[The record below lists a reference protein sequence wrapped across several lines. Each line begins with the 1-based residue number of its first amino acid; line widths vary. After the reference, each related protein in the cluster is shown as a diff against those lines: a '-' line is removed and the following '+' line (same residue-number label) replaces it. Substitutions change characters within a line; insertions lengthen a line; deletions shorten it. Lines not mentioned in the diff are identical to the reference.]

1 MKTQS
6 LLTAALMASAM
17 SLAGAAPL
25 MAADAPA
32 KAQPAKASKADP
44 VFKPARMS
52 WGAPDLEGTWTNV
65 TITPLERPASFGNR
79 KVLTPEEVQRMEGR
93 AIENVIYEN
102 KPTDPNAPA
111 EDTTRK
117 NCVGAGG
124 RDCGYNAG
132 WKDSTISVMRVGGE
146 PRTSFIYYPENGRI
160 PPRIAAT
167 GGNAAARA
175 AADQRERDQAAG
187 EGAARSRPGQN
198 DNPEGRSLSERCIAF
213 GNAAG
218 PMLPNG
224 YYNNNIKIVQAKD
237 RVAIEIEMVHDV
249 RLVKIGGQHDPANVR
264 KYFGDSIGWWEG
276 DTLVVETTNYHP
288 NATFRGGSADMKLTE
303 RFTRTGKD
311 RLRYQFTVEDPT
323 VWATAWKGEYEFYPT
338 QGDLYEYACHE
349 GNYGL
354 EGILAG
360 ARHEDRLA
368 VGGRPQAQ
376 ATPAA
381 ANR

>member
-1 MKTQS
+1 MKHKS
-6 LLTAALMASAM
+6 LLTAALFASAM
-17 SLAGAAPL
+17 SLAATPL
-25 MAADAPA
+25 LAADQKAAPA
-32 KAQPAKASKADP
+32 KTAVAKAAAKAPAYKP
-44 VFKPARMS
+44 VRMS

-65 TITPLERPASFGNR
+65 TITPLERPTSFGNR
-79 KVLTPEEVQRMEGR
+79 RALTPEEVKRMEDK
-93 AIENVIYEN
+93 AIENVNYEN
-102 KPTDPNAPA
+102 LPTDPNAPA
-111 EDTTRK
+111 TDTTRK
-117 NCVGAGG
+117 NCKSADG

-146 PRTSFIYYPENGRI
+146 PRTSFITFPENGRI
-160 PPRIAAT
+160 PPRIASTA
-167 GGNAAARA
+167 GNARTRA

-187 EGAARSRPGQN
+187 EGGGAGRPGQN

-224 YYNNNIKIVQAKD
+224 YYNNNIKITQSRD
-237 RVAIEIEMVHDV
+237 SVAIEIEMVHDV
-249 RLVKIGGQHDPANVR
+249 RIVKIGGTHDPASVR
-264 KYFGDSIGWWEG
+264 KYFGDSIGHWDG

-303 RFTRTGKD
+303 RFTRVGKD
-311 RLRYQFTVEDPT
+311 HLLYQFEVEDPS

-338 QGDLYEYACHE
+338 AGDLYEYACHE

-360 ARHEDRLA
+360 ARAEDKLA
-368 VGGRPQAQ
+368 
-376 ATPAA
+376 ATKTGAT